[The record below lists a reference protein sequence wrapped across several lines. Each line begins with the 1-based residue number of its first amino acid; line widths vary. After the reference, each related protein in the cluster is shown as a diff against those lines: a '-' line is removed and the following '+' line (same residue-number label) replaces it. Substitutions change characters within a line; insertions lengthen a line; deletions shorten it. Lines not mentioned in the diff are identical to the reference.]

1 VPQPRYAT
9 LTRSPREVLIP
20 KSQRRDLRPGGH
32 AGPAITEMA
41 RKRFRSTQR
50 NEPVTDRSFQE
61 YLYQTAAPT
70 TTRTEVMRLV
80 RGGEDT
86 YLELKVKLSNPERIA
101 QGIVALANT
110 GGGTMVFGVNDQMRV
125 EGIDDPEEVQ
135 DELVRICREEII
147 PPLIPFIDRIAFDN
161 GRRIVALDVQGKRR
175 PYRTRDGRFFIR
187 VGEDKRETSPEELS
201 TLLDDARPLLYEDI
215 PVTRATVGDIDEAHL
230 WSFLRAFEGGAFD
243 ESSVKDY
250 PTPEILERYL
260 MLAMKGYDDLTPTVA
275 GMVLF
280 GRDDAVSR
288 SLPRTEIIATRFGGE
303 NAQAPVIERIELQG
317 NLATLYESAQ
327 RFVKRYCDLWDAR
340 PAKGTVE
347 PAPVAARANYHRAVI
362 CEGIANALMHRDLV
376 VRDVTTRLH
385 IFDRAIEIVNPRRS
399 AGFAP
404 QALKGIRFG
413 VQQRLNP
420 RIAAIFSNEAYGL
433 QLVRGGLPMVL
444 REARAFS
451 HRLPEIVAFND
462 EFRLRIHGV

>member
-1 VPQPRYAT
+1 
-9 LTRSPREVLIP
+9 
-20 KSQRRDLRPGGH
+20 
-32 AGPAITEMA
+32 MA

-61 YLYQTAAPT
+61 YLYQTAAPL
-70 TTRTEVMRLV
+70 TTRTELMRLV

-110 GGGTMVFGVNDQMRV
+110 GGGTIVFGVNDQMRV
-125 EGIDDPEEVQ
+125 EGIDHPEEVQ

-161 GRRIVALDVQGKRR
+161 GRRIVALEVDGKRR
-175 PYRTRDGRFFIR
+175 PYHTRDGRFFIR

-215 PVTRATVGDIDEAHL
+215 PVVRATFSDIDEAHV
-230 WSFLRAFEGGAFD
+230 WSFMRAFAGGAFD
-243 ESSVKDY
+243 ESSVQGY
-250 PTPEILERYL
+250 PTAEILERYL
-260 MLAMKGYDDLTPTVA
+260 MLAVKSQDDLTPTVG
-275 GMVLF
+275 GMILF
-280 GRDDAVSR
+280 GRDESLAR
-288 SLPRTEIIATRFGGE
+288 LLPRTAIVATRFSGD
-303 NAQAPVIERIELQG
+303 NSKAPVIERVELQG

-327 RFVKRYCDLWDAR
+327 RFVRRYCDLWDAR
-340 PAKGTVE
+340 PARPNADAV
-347 PAPVAARANYHRAVI
+347 APIAARANYHNGVI
-362 CEGIANALMHRDLV
+362 GEAIANALIHRDLV

-399 AGFAP
+399 TGFAP
-404 QALKGIRFG
+404 QALKSIRFG

-420 RIAAIFSNEAYGL
+420 RTVSVFSNQAYGL
-433 QLVRGGLPMVL
+433 QLAPGGLPVLL

-451 HRLPEIVAFND
+451 GRLPEIVAFND
-462 EFRLRIHGV
+462 EFRLRIHGA